1 MSNEVDLELGYFLF
15 DGDDDD
21 EEEENTVILAQQ
33 SLPCCNFH

>member
-15 DGDDDD
+15 DDDDD
-21 EEEENTVILAQQ
+21 EEEEENTVILAQQ

>member
-15 DGDDDD
+15 DDDDD